1 MQEFQKSDGTEDVIL
16 FGLKKWNLKSQWITK
31 MKLISVMIA
40 LMTIL
45 QINLNINIF
54 FKLKQI

>member
-1 MQEFQKSDGTEDVIL
+1 MKS
-16 FGLKKWNLKSQWITK
+16 
-31 MKLISVMIA
+31 ISVMIA